1 VQHPGPVVQ
10 GLEDVHVLVFQA
22 EVEHADHV
30 VQLQVPSDKHLR
42 VMMSNKPWDT
52 AAGVLMAREA
62 GALVTVAAAPAVA
75 DELAVV
81 IKSTTL
87 SGQRA

>member
-1 VQHPGPVVQ
+1 
-10 GLEDVHVLVFQA
+10 
-22 EVEHADHV
+22 
-30 VQLQVPSDKHLR
+30 
-42 VMMSNKPWDT
+42 MMSNKPWDT
-52 AAGVLMAREA
+52 AAGVLLAREA
-62 GALVTVAAAPAVA
+62 RALVTVHAVA